1 MNNEQN
7 QLNFESLVNEAIN
20 ADTDDFFE
28 LARIFD
34 LNPLTDFAG
43 ADLHETNL
51 RGKNLQGANFK
62 RTNFSSANL
71 GNTDLRGANL
81 SYSDLSGAD
90 LRNADLRDASLNFA
104 RVENAQFANNKGVYE
119 RLKLDLIE
127 RGAIFEEITLDIKGG
142 ILKDVTLDTD
152 REVDINL
159 EAYEEFTQSQ
169 ETLEKYR
176 GQYVA
181 FYRGQFIDSD
191 PDEKTL
197 LKRLNKNYPEQ
208 SCLVELLVE
217 KSPIIDMPLYDIV

>member
-28 LARIFD
+28 LTKIFD

-71 GNTDLRGANL
+71 SNTDLRGANL

-90 LRNADLRDASLNFA
+90 LRNSDLSNANLSFT
-104 RVENAQFANNKGVYE
+104 RVENAKFGNNKGIYE

-127 RGAIFEEITLDIKGG
+127 RGAIFEEITLDIEK
-142 ILKDVTLDTD
+142 
-152 REVDINL
+152 EVDINL
-159 EAYEEFTQSQ
+159 EAYEKFTRSQ
-169 ETLEKYR
+169 ETLERYR

-181 FYRGQFIDSD
+181 FYNGQFIDSD
-191 PDEKTL
+191 PDEKIL
-197 LKRLNKNYPEQ
+197 LERLNKNCPEQ
-208 SCLVELLVE
+208 SCLIKLLVE
-217 KSPIIDMPLYDIV
+217 KSPIIDMPFYDIV